1 MCVCEPSEKHRN
13 ASNTGATDYY
23 HHNYRVDHYHHQND
37 HTHECAILQY
47 GADRP
52 SD

>member
-23 HHNYRVDHYHHQND
+23 HHHNYRVDHYHHQND
-37 HTHECAILQY
+37 HTHECAIL
-47 GADRP
+47 
-52 SD
+52 